1 MGKGQIISGGDGG
14 LYQVRLN
21 YNRTFAEE
29 RLALLDAKIAEQET
43 RIAGLPEGDELDLAK
58 LMFTTLEISK
68 EYYENIPQDPEISAW
83 CADLTE
89 DLTGTV
95 GTIEIGGAFKTGKVL
110 VRPGYEG
117 KAEYQNER
125 DGQLT
130 HTLTMT
136 PAQAF
141 YNAAM
146 FAGWQKW
153 MPTFRIGTITEIDG
167 DTCSLDIEPLT
178 TRHQNI
184 DVTGPPSLAGVEI
197 EYMNCNGAAFEVGD
211 RVIVEYRNRTPI
223 GGGTPVVIG
232 FESEPKPCGIYIRI
246 TLNGKTPTKPKT
258 VYLVEETTG
267 KVHTASSHAPTSPP
281 TPFFEYD
288 LCGPFTNVVFPA
300 TLYLD
305 KIGGDGKP
313 LFEFWTAC
321 EDGAPDHQ
329 HFGSSLYPNY
339 GVYGSYLFGGLK
351 GHESLPHTCEATA
364 KEVVKIPYKTTLT
377 KTPALNTVHD
387 FAGLKILMIELYRR
401 RANEGCGELIEVT
414 DKKYYPSVWQGFYP
428 NQGSASYP
436 AYNGCPNWAAWYQ
449 CESGY
454 FDEEFGGPI
463 YNDFVAQYNGVELVP
478 VESLAIF
485 TDENGQTPKHTPWE
499 WMIRYYYP
507 YPEPDLVPR
516 YEDGAFWRIMAINT
530 PIDRI

>member
-1 MGKGQIISGGDGG
+1 MGKGQIISGGDSG

-29 RLALLDAKIAEQET
+29 RLALLDAKIAKQE
-43 RIAGLPEGDELDLAK
+43 ILISGLPEGDELDLAK
-58 LMFTTLEISK
+58 LMLTTLEISK

-117 KAEYQNER
+117 KAEYQSQR

-130 HTLTMT
+130 HTLAMT

-167 DTCSLDIEPLT
+167 DTCSLDIEQLT
-178 TRHQNI
+178 TKHQNI
-184 DVTGPPSLAGVEI
+184 DVTGPTMLEDVAI

-211 RVIVEYRNRTPI
+211 RVIVEYRNRTP
-223 GGGTPVVIG
+223 GGAGTPVVIG
-232 FESEPKPCGIYIRI
+232 FESEPKPCAFYIRI
-246 TLNGKTPTKPKT
+246 TLNGKAPTKPKT
-258 VYLVEETTG
+258 VRLVEQVSG

-281 TPFFEYD
+281 TPFFAYD
-288 LCGPFTNVVFPA
+288 LCGPFTGVVFPA
-300 TLYLD
+300 TLYLS
-305 KIGGDGKP
+305 KTGGDGKA
-313 LFEFWTAC
+313 LFEFWTSC
-321 EDGAPDHQ
+321 PDGAPDHR
-329 HFGSSLYPNY
+329 HFGSSIYPHY
-339 GVYGSYLFGGLK
+339 GTFGSYLYGGLR
-351 GHESLPHTCEATA
+351 GHESLPYTRETIA
-364 KEVVKIPYKTTLT
+364 KEVLKTPYKTTLT
-377 KTPALNTVHD
+377 KTPTLNTVHD

-401 RANEGCGELIEVT
+401 RANEGCGELIEIT

-436 AYNGCPNWAAWYQ
+436 AYSGCPNWGAWYA
-449 CESGY
+449 CASGY
-454 FDEEFGGPI
+454 FDEEFGDPI
-463 YNDFVAQYNGVELVP
+463 DDAFTAQYKGGELVP

-485 TDENGQTPKHTPWE
+485 TDENGQTPTHTPWE

-516 YEDGAFWRIMAINT
+516 YEDGAFWRVSAIDT